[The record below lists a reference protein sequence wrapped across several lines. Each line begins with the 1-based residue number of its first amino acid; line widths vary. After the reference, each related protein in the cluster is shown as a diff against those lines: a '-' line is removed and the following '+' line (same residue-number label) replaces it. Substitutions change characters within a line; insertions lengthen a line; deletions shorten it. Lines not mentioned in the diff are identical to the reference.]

1 MLTVRRLAMR
11 APKGQE
17 DEQEVSDMVTIR
29 DAFQGFSV
37 DDIEAARRFYGEAV
51 GLDVAD
57 EMGGL
62 RLTLPS
68 GQTIFV
74 YPKDD
79 HEPASFTI
87 LNFVVDDID
96 RAVDE
101 LNTAGVITK
110 IYDAPHDFGTDE
122 RGIAR
127 GSQTGQG
134 PDIAWFRDPAGNV
147 IAVLQA

>member
-1 MLTVRRLAMR
+1 
-11 APKGQE
+11 
-17 DEQEVSDMVTIR
+17 MVQLR
-29 DAFQGFSV
+29 DSFQGFSV
-37 DDIEAARRFYGEAV
+37 NDVEAARRFYGDAI
-51 GLDVAD
+51 GLEVTDD
-57 EMGGL
+57 MGGL
-62 RLTLPS
+62 SLTLPS
-68 GQTIFV
+68 GQRVFV

-101 LNTAGVITK
+101 LNAAGVVTK
-110 IYDAPHDFGTDE
+110 IYEAPHDFGTDD

-147 IAVLQA
+147 LSVINA

>member
-1 MLTVRRLAMR
+1 
-11 APKGQE
+11 
-17 DEQEVSDMVTIR
+17 MVEIR

-37 DDIEAARRFYGEAV
+37 NDVEAARTFYGEAI
-51 GLDVAD
+51 GLEVAD

-68 GQTIFV
+68 GQSVFV

-79 HEPASFTI
+79 HEPATFTI

-101 LNTAGVITK
+101 LNAAGVVTK
-110 IYDAPHDFGTDE
+110 IYEAPNAFGTDE

-147 IAVLQA
+147 LSVIRS